1 MIKGR
6 QQAGERPKVARKTRK
21 ARGSQRSLAAHPVF
35 VPLLALWGAA
45 LGGLIVLVLPHFALT
60 GMAAQS
66 GAALPLGLFQPALAG
81 LAAIVTGGLCLA
93 LAAALRQHA
102 LSRAAGPSIAE
113 MAARRVRPIDPVR
126 DLGTDSLDTPL
137 DLPPLELAGELPEPR
152 PVQPSA
158 TPSGNRKPMF
168 TLRDF
173 EDALIETCEA
183 VAEDTRWDNP
193 AGTPPAAPPPVAP
206 DPVALDLAQFAQI
219 PGRNAVWV
227 DELPVPS
234 GKAGT
239 ESAPR
244 LAPRSALRAVPPR
257 PQPNV
262 VEQLRAVAPSEL
274 SLVQMVER
282 LAAALHE
289 RQARPGTLPAGRDA
303 ALAEALKALA
313 ILAND
318 SGGKGAHGAQPNGET
333 LRDALSRLQDLR
345 GAA

>member
-6 QQAGERPKVARKTRK
+6 QKTAKRLKVTRKTRK
-21 ARGSQRSLAAHPVF
+21 KRGSQRSLAAHPAF

-45 LGGLIVLVLPHFALT
+45 LGGLVVLVLPRAAMA

-66 GAALPLGLFQPALAG
+66 GGALPPGLFQTALAG

-93 LAAALRQHA
+93 LAGTLRQ
-102 LSRAAGPSIAE
+102 RAQVRSGSPSIAE

-137 DLPPLELAGELPEPR
+137 DLPPFELAGEAPEPR
-152 PVQPSA
+152 PTAPLRDS
-158 TPSGNRKPMF
+158 KPMF

-183 VAEDTRWDNP
+183 VAEDMRWENP
-193 AGTPPAAPPPVAP
+193 AGTPAPAPAPTAP
-206 DPVALDLAQFAQI
+206 EPVALDLAQFAQI

-227 DELPVPS
+227 EELPVPP
-234 GKAGT
+234 AEIAAQPAIRT
-239 ESAPR
+239 P
-244 LAPRSALRAVPPR
+244 LRAVPPK

-289 RQARPGTLPAGRDA
+289 RQAKSGALPAGRDA

-313 ILAND
+313 ILAQD
-318 SGGKGAHGAQPNGET
+318 RGDAAIPERRSDGET